1 MMDFAE
7 FIYSLIFWVCALMLV
22 LSAVVVIL
30 AQNPVHSV
38 LFLILAFF
46 NAAGLFM
53 LAGAEFL
60 SLLLVVVYVGA
71 VMVLFLFVVMMLDI
85 KNEKA
90 RKFFSAYIAVAA
102 MIGLVLLVEMVAV
115 TLAYLGPLQAQQ
127 KPGFLNLN
135 MASDDNIK
143 SLGQVIYTDYFVA
156 FEVAGLILL
165 VAMVA
170 AIMLTHRKRNDVR
183 KQVILK
189 QNMRRKEDDIR
200 LLPIENGAGAV
211 FMGRLA
217 PSLGDVRSRSNS
229 LGSQSLAKN
238 KTIGKAIGKGAGKS
252 SNKLKKR

>member
-22 LSAVVVIL
+22 MSAVVVIL

-71 VMVLFLFVVMMLDI
+71 VMVLFLFVVMMLDVQR
-85 KNEKA
+85 EKA
-90 RKFFSAYIAVAA
+90 RKFFSPHIAVGAVV
-102 MIGLVLLVEMVAV
+102 GLLLLVEMVAV
-115 TLAYLGPLQAQQ
+115 VLAYLGPLQAQ
-127 KPGFLNLN
+127 KKVGFLNLN

-165 VAMVA
+165 VAMVS
-170 AIMLTHRKRNDVR
+170 AIMLTHRKRTDVR

-189 QNMRRKEDDIR
+189 QNMRRREDDIR
-200 LLPIENGAGAV
+200 LLPIKNRSGAI

-217 PSLGDVRSRSNS
+217 PPLSKVRARSNK
-229 LGSQSLAKN
+229 LAGLLAAKSAS
-238 KTIGKAIGKGAGKS
+238 KSTAKPVRRSS